1 MANKKPAPKSKTKSS
16 SKTAPTIKPFD
27 GKIVPFGSE
36 NKSKS
41 SSSPKTPTS
50 KKSSTPVKNNTSTSK
65 TSTSKGSKVKTSK
78 GDYSIS
84 AKDAKP
90 VKPLT
95 GVTNKKVVKKD
106 GKVTVTYDAPYKSN
120 VGTYDSKVR
129 KIYDNKGNLIKGNQR
144 VAGGYGSYTDI
155 GIKGKKATSSSSKPS
170 TSKSSTSKPSTSKSN
185 PAYVK
190 GVVEGLDRPQ
200 PKKKTEPQK
209 PKAPKM
215 ATTIGSAKV
224 SVPSKGK
231 VKIEPNTGKPKS
243 YTPPKVETK
252 KVETKKVETKA
263 APKPELIKMETISS
277 AKAAEQLMESRNIPT
292 QLAGVNTSTPAP
304 EEKKTRLERKIE
316 RRADRAE
323 RREERDI
330 RREERRAEKDQ
341 ENVAKMKK
349 GGIMK
354 YKTGGMVNPNAKL
367 QADKKAGSKGVKHSL
382 SVKAV
387 VQKIAKGR
395 SGGTNKPVARPKKG

>member
-27 GKIVPFGSE
+27 GKITPFGS
-36 NKSKS
+36 NKSYKPTGS
-41 SSSPKTPTS
+41 SV
-50 KKSSTPVKNNTSTSK
+50 KKSTS
-65 TSTSKGSKVKTSK
+65 
-78 GDYSIS
+78 
-84 AKDAKP
+84 
-90 VKPLT
+90 
-95 GVTNKKVVKKD
+95 
-106 GKVTVTYDAPYKSN
+106 
-120 VGTYDSKVR
+120 
-129 KIYDNKGNLIKGNQR
+129 
-144 VAGGYGSYTDI
+144 
-155 GIKGKKATSSSSKPS
+155 
-170 TSKSSTSKPSTSKSN
+170 SKSSTSNTAKSKTPVKKSGVTNTAKTAKKPVYAKPGTPSKPTIVKPDSKGVVRVKDINKGDYIIDLNKKSNSKKKTTSTSKSN

-224 SVPSKGK
+224 SVPSKDK
-231 VKIEPNTGKPKS
+231 VKIEPNLGKPKS

-263 APKPELIKMETISS
+263 APKPELIKMETVSS

-395 SGGTNKPVARPKKG
+395 SGGTSAAPKTALPKAQEGGSLISSKNNWREKTSSDVKKKLAKGAVKTAIPKAKYGMTMKKK